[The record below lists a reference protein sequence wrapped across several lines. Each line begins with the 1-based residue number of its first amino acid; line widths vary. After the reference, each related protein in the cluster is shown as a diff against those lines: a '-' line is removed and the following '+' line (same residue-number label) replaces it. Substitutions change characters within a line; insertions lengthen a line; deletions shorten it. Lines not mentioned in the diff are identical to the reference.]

1 MSVVQGEGTE
11 AAVLEIERFEWAAPN
26 RIELVGVWSGVRARR
41 FIRPTLV
48 LEGDGDPIRLLAVLD
63 HKPWQAGP
71 DGEWIAVFAWDG
83 PPVKFQSADMNVAPG
98 IDVTLPP
105 PRMRPG
111 KPRRFK
117 HRAVARGT
125 ERPLEKGLS
134 LRNTGIVSEPAPA

>member
-11 AAVLEIERFEWAAPN
+11 AVVLEIERFEWAGTG
-26 RIELVGVWSGVRARR
+26 RIELVGVWTGVRARR

-48 LEGDGDPIRLLAVLD
+48 LEGDGDPIRLLAILE
-63 HKPWQAGP
+63 HKPWQAGAG
-71 DGEWIAVFAWDG
+71 GEWIAAFPWDG
-83 PPVKFQSADMNVAPG
+83 PPVKFDSADMNVAPG

-117 HRAVARGT
+117 QRVVAR
-125 ERPLEKGLS
+125 EVSRPPENGVS
-134 LRNTGIVSEPAPA
+134 L